1 MAEIKVTPDGAT
13 VTTHKARTFTFG
25 AQGGVESVTTGD
37 RIRQFSHEDI
47 QRLKDVGEPG
57 HPEGHPMFEALD
69 IAVKNA
75 KLHAAA
81 QSMTDKPENASAAPK
96 PTIKPDG
103 WKH

>member
-1 MAEIKVTPDGAT
+1 MAEIKVTADGAT

-25 AQGGVESVTTGD
+25 AQGGVEAVTTGD
-37 RIRQFSHEDI
+37 RTRQFSHEDI
-47 QRLKDVGEPG
+47 QRLKNVGEPL
-57 HPEGHPMFEALD
+57 FEALD

-75 KLHAAA
+75 KLHEAA
-81 QSMTDKPENASAAPK
+81 QGMTAKPENTSAAPK